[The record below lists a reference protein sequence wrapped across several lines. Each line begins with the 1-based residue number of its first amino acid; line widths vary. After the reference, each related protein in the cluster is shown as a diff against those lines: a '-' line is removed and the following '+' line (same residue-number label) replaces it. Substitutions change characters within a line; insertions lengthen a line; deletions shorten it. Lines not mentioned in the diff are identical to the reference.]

1 MNGLLRK
8 WLIFKSSATV
18 LKWKEIK
25 KPIILFENINTQLI
39 VFVELKELKII
50 LIAQFLQPD
59 DVLMSAMQDIRIRK
73 LESAGRKIKN
83 S

>member
-8 WLIFKSSATV
+8 WLIFKSSAIV

-25 KPIILFENINTQLI
+25 EPIILFENINTQLI
-39 VFVELKELKII
+39 VFVELKELKIN
-50 LIAQFLQPD
+50 LIPQFLQPD

-73 LESAGRKIKN
+73 
-83 S
+83 

>member
-25 KPIILFENINTQLI
+25 EPIILFENINTQLI
-39 VFVELKELKII
+39 VFVELKELKIN
-50 LIAQFLQPD
+50 LIPQFLQPD

-73 LESAGRKIKN
+73 
-83 S
+83 